1 MSFFQQCDEA
11 DHPKI
16 LGLSATLL
24 NANTTVLQFQNELK
38 ELENT
43 FRSKIITSTR
53 LSEVKRFEKVLFS
66 QHFVIIIK

>member
-1 MSFFQQCDEA
+1 MTFFEKCDKN
-11 DHPKI
+11 DHPKV

-24 NANTTVLQFQNELK
+24 NANTTVLQFSDQLK

-53 LSEVKRFEKVLFS
+53 VAEVKR
-66 QHFVIIIK
+66 